1 MENYKNVNSL
11 DCMIFIRNEKSLLNI
26 MLDKICMFYKHPFTN
41 GQCLHVLMENNKS
54 VNSLD
59 CMIFISNEESVLN
72 IMLEQLIAYRIF
84 NTHNS

>member
-11 DCMIFIRNEKSLLNI
+11 DCMIFISNEQSLLNI
-26 MLDKICMFYKHPFTN
+26 MLDKKSMFSKHPFTN